1 MAQYLVGTYSEGSYR
16 GQYLIAV
23 LFDPETR
30 KISRL
35 EYGSAYCPFREK
47 LPERAP
53 EDVMALFKRVNG
65 VRARWYKR
73 AKDIEEARR
82 LGLEHYS
89 YVHKLRYALNEREFE
104 AVLMLL
110 KAKSFRSAFRA
121 SLAEQVRG
129 WLKDPN
135 PKFQK
140 PLSRKQFGLL
150 VKGKKKV

>member
-1 MAQYLVGTYSEGSYR
+1 MTNYLVGTYSEGSYR
-16 GQYLIAV
+16 GQYWMAV

-30 KISRL
+30 KISRM
-35 EYGSAYCPFREK
+35 EYGSMYYPLREK
-47 LPERAP
+47 LPDRAP
-53 EDVMALFKRVNG
+53 DDVMALFKRVNG
-65 VRARWYKR
+65 IRARWHKR
-73 AKDIEEARR
+73 SEDIKEARR

-89 YVHKLRYALNEREFE
+89 YVHKLRYALNEREFD
-104 AVLMLL
+104 AVLPLL

-150 VKGKKKV
+150 VKGK